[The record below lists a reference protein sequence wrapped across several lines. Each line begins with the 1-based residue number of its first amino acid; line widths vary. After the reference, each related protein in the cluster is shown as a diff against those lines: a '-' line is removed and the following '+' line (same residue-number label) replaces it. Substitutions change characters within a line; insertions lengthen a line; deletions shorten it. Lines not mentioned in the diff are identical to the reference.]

1 MKQSVYLFLI
11 FISLCTAYRA
21 SAQQPNEPLPG
32 NEVIE
37 QPGLAAYD
45 SVDLFT
51 EKSKLN
57 PRKAAALSAV
67 LPGLGQIYNKQAWKL
82 PFIYGGLFTI
92 GFFVNYNH
100 EYFLTL
106 RSALIAETDGL
117 PSTVNPFQLS
127 SDALNTRVEQFRRD
141 RDYLIIVGVITYLL
155 NVVDAHISAHLE
167 EFAIN
172 DELSISF
179 KPTFNKPAFGV
190 ANAGF
195 SIVLNIK

>member
-1 MKQSVYLFLI
+1 MNYRIYFLLSLLISFQSFTLVAQEDDSNDLF
-11 FISLCTAYRA
+11 
-21 SAQQPNEPLPG
+21 
-32 NEVIE
+32 
-37 QPGLAAYD
+37 AYD
-45 SVDLFT
+45 SADLFT
-51 EKSKLN
+51 EKSKLD
-57 PRKAAALSAV
+57 PKKASVLSAV
-67 LPGLGQIYNKQAWKL
+67 LPGLGQVYNKQAWKL

-92 GFFVNYNH
+92 GYFINYNH
-100 EYFLTL
+100 QYFQSL
-106 RSALIAETDGL
+106 RNAFIAETDNDA
-117 PSTVNPFQLS
+117 TTINPFQLS

-179 KPTFNKPAFGV
+179 KPSYNAPPNGIR
-190 ANAGF
+190 NAGF

>member
-1 MKQSVYLFLI
+1 MNYKIYIFAFLLFSLNVADVLAQEPAQQSVGQPVQQENLLVYD
-11 FISLCTAYRA
+11 TA
-21 SAQQPNEPLPG
+21 
-32 NEVIE
+32 
-37 QPGLAAYD
+37 
-45 SVDLFT
+45 DLFT

-57 PRKAAALSAV
+57 PTKAAVFSAV

-92 GFFVNYNH
+92 GYFVNYNH
-100 EYFLTL
+100 EYFLSL
-106 RSALIAETDGL
+106 RNALIAETD
-117 PSTVNPFQLS
+117 PFQSTQNPFQLS
-127 SDALNTRVEQFRRD
+127 ADALNTRVEQFRRD

-172 DELSISF
+172 DELSIGF
-179 KPTFNKPAFGV
+179 KPTFNRPPNGIT
-190 ANAGF
+190 NAGF